1 VGSLDIQTS
10 FAAMRSG
17 GVEQSSIVLVF
28 LPRRSFGDETC
39 KASWRPCHLLGRG
52 STPAGKM
59 HGGEGVLGGVRASI
73 ESSCRK
79 EGKEKMVQNSTTGT
93 ELVQG
98 QGLRKEEKGKEQNRE
113 NGDNN
118 VL

>member
-1 VGSLDIQTS
+1 
-10 FAAMRSG
+10 
-17 GVEQSSIVLVF
+17 
-28 LPRRSFGDETC
+28 
-39 KASWRPCHLLGRG
+39 
-52 STPAGKM
+52 
-59 HGGEGVLGGVRASI
+59 
-73 ESSCRK
+73 
-79 EGKEKMVQNSTTGT
+79 MVQNSTTGT